1 MTRSVQFD
9 KGPLRSGSLFHQ
21 ADRIIEAWHPEE
33 VDKALCEMEAAQAKG
48 KWLAGTV
55 SYELGYALTPKL
67 LPKLPRSRQEPL
79 LCFGVFN
86 QVQSV
91 SEPKTG
97 GMASLGPLEPEWNLQ
112 TYREAFD
119 VIHKY
124 IRNGDIYQANL
135 TFPMVGNYDGCPRS
149 LYEALKRK
157 QPVPF
162 GAFVDISE
170 TKILCRSPELFFSLS
185 SGGQL
190 RARPMKGTI
199 KRGLDAEE
207 DATLKA
213 QLAASEKDQAENLM
227 ITDLLRNDFSRISQ
241 IGSVRVP
248 ALFQV
253 ESYATVHQMTSEVTA
268 EIRPD
273 CKLSDILSAIF
284 PCGSI
289 TGAPK
294 LRAMEILSGIESNA
308 RETYCGAI
316 GWIAPDGSMEFNVAI
331 RTLICRPSSKAK
343 LNVGGGIVY
352 DSTAESEYREALLK
366 AQFAQL

>member
-9 KGPLRSGSLFHQ
+9 WGPLRRGSLFHE
-21 ADRIIEAWHPEE
+21 ANRLIEAWHPEE
-33 VDKALCEMEAAQAKG
+33 VDRALCEMEAAQAEG
-48 KWLAGTV
+48 KWLAGTA

-67 LPKLPRSRQEPL
+67 LPRLPENRQEPL
-79 LCFGVFN
+79 LSFGVFN

-91 SEPKTG
+91 SEPKAAG
-97 GMASLGPLEPEWNLQ
+97 RYNLGRFEPEWSFE
-112 TYREAFD
+112 TYQEAFD
-119 VIHKY
+119 TIHEY
-124 IRNGDIYQANL
+124 IRDGDIYQANL
-135 TFPMVGNYDGCPRS
+135 TFPMVASFEGCPWS

-157 QPVPF
+157 QAVPF
-162 GAFVDISE
+162 GAFVDLSE

-185 SGGQL
+185 SEGQL
-190 RARPMKGTI
+190 CARPMKGTV
-199 KRGLDAEE
+199 KRGRDVDE

-227 ITDLLRNDFSRISQ
+227 ITDLLRNDFSRIAQ

-253 ESYATVHQMTSEVTA
+253 ESYATVHQMISEVTA

-273 CKLSDILSAIF
+273 CTLSNILSAIF

-294 LRAMEILSGIESNA
+294 LRAMEILSDIERDA
-308 RETYCGAI
+308 RETYCGTV

-331 RTLICRPSSKAK
+331 RTLICRPSGEVK

-352 DSTAESEYREALLK
+352 DSTAESEYSEALLK

>member
-9 KGPLRSGSLFHQ
+9 RGPLLSGSLFHQ
-21 ADRIIEAWHPEE
+21 ADHIIAAWHPEE
-33 VDKALCEMEAAQAKG
+33 VDKALCEMQAAQAEG
-48 KWLAGTV
+48 KWLAGTA
-55 SYELGYALTPKL
+55 SYELGYVLNPKL
-67 LPKLPRSRQEPL
+67 RPRLPGNRQDPL
-79 LCFGVFN
+79 LCFGVFD
-86 QVQSV
+86 QVH
-91 SEPKTG
+91 PATDTKTA
-97 GMASLGPLEPEWNLQ
+97 GMANLGRFEPEWDFQ
-112 TYREAFD
+112 TYQEAFD
-119 VIHKY
+119 VIHRY

-135 TFPMVGNYDGCPRS
+135 TFPMVAHCEGSPRS

-162 GAFVDISE
+162 GAFVDLSE
-170 TKILCRSPELFFSLS
+170 TKLLCRSPELFFSLS

-199 KRGLDAEE
+199 KRGLNADE
-207 DATLKA
+207 DANLKA
-213 QLAASEKDQAENLM
+213 QLANSEKDQAENLM

-248 ALFQV
+248 ALFHV
-253 ESYATVHQMTSEVTA
+253 ESYATVHQMISEVTA

-273 CKLSDILSAIF
+273 CKLSDILTAIF

-294 LRAMEILSGIESNA
+294 LRAMEILSDIESDA
-308 RETYCGAI
+308 RDTYCGAV
-316 GWIAPDGSMEFNVAI
+316 GWIAPDGAMEFNVAI
-331 RTLICRPSSKAK
+331 RTLICRPSGKVK

-352 DSTAESEYREALLK
+352 DSTAESEYSEALLK
-366 AQFAQL
+366 AQFAEL